1 MKILVTGGA
10 GFIGSQIA
18 QAYIEKG
25 HQVVVLDNLSSGNR
39 AFVPDNAKFYEMDI
53 LDPEIE
59 ELMQKEKFDAV
70 NHHAAQISVTGSVR
84 DPLNDA
90 KTNILGTLHLL
101 KKAVESGVA
110 KFIFASTG
118 GAIYGDQE
126 RFPADETHSCTP
138 YSPYGIA
145 KYSAEHYVRFFIQNH
160 NLSGTVLRYSN
171 VYGPRQDPDGEA
183 GVVAIF
189 CKRVLEG
196 KALIVY
202 GDGEQTRDFI
212 SVRDIVSANE
222 MALSPK
228 CQGIFNIG
236 RGEETTVN
244 SLAKQLSSL
253 SGATAGIEYAE
264 ARPGEQQR
272 SCIDPKKFSAAFGW
286 RAQITLEKG
295 LLDTLEYFKTLED

>member
-10 GFIGSQIA
+10 GFIASQIA
-18 QAYIEKG
+18 QTYIDQG

-39 AFVPDNAKFYEMDI
+39 AFVPTDAQFIEMDI
-53 LDPEIE
+53 LDPEVE
-59 ELMQKEKFDAV
+59 KLFQEEKFDAI

-84 DPLNDA
+84 NPLNDA

-101 KKAVESGVA
+101 QKAVESGVE

-126 RFPADETHSCTP
+126 RFPADETHSCDP

-145 KYSAEHYVRFFIQNH
+145 KYSAEHYIRFFIKTY

-189 CKRVLEG
+189 CKRILEG
-196 KALIVY
+196 KPLIVY

-212 SVRDIVSANE
+212 SVRDIVAANII
-222 MALSPK
+222 ALSPQ
-228 CQGIFNIG
+228 CQGIYNVG

-244 SLAKQLSSL
+244 HLAKSLAHLA
-253 SGATAGIEYAE
+253 GATAGIQYAE
-264 ARPGEQQR
+264 ARAGEQKR
-272 SCIDPKKFSAAFGW
+272 SCIDPEKFNTAFGW
-286 RAQITLEKG
+286 RAHVTLEKG
-295 LLDTLEYFKTLED
+295 LFETLEYFKTLGN